1 MDRAKTYHIWTI
13 GCQMNEADSRTVTDE
28 LETRGYQA
36 ARSPAEADVI
46 LLNTCVV
53 RASAENKAVG
63 RLSSL
68 RPIKERH
75 PETILAVMGCLVG
88 DDEVELRAQFP
99 FVDLFLRPSRPEPLF
114 ALLDSD
120 SCTERAAGAFSAS
133 PVSAFLP
140 ISYGC
145 NHHCTYCI
153 VRLRRGAQISRPL
166 DEIREEAI
174 QLVERG
180 ARELTL
186 LGQNVDAYGSDLSDK
201 PDLADLLES
210 VHEIEGLGRLRFLTS
225 HPGDMSRRI
234 IETVNHLP
242 KVCEH
247 IEIPVQAGSDA
258 ILRRM
263 GRSYS
268 VESYLKLVEQIRAAI
283 PNVSLGTDVI
293 VGFCGETD
301 DDYQQTR
308 ALLERARFDVVHIAA
323 YSVRPGTPAEQLDDD
338 VPPHVKEARRKDL
351 DELQTRIATEIN
363 VPFLGQ
369 AVEVLVEE
377 RQRGRW
383 RGRTRNNKLV
393 FFADDANLAGRLVD
407 VGVIWAGPWS
417 LIGERVDADETP

>member
-1 MDRAKTYHIWTI
+1 MERAKTYHIWTI

-88 DDEVELRAQFP
+88 DDETKLRTQFP

-114 ALLDSD
+114 AMIDSD
-120 SCTERAAGAFSAS
+120 SCTERSAGAFSAS
-133 PVSAFLP
+133 PVSSFLP

-145 NHHCTYCI
+145 DHHCTYCI
-153 VRLRRGAQISRPL
+153 VRLRRGTQISRPI
-166 DEIREEAI
+166 DEIRAEAI

-180 ARELTL
+180 AREITL
-186 LGQNVDAYGSDLSDK
+186 LGQNVDAYGSDLPDR

-210 VHEIEGLGRLRFLTS
+210 VHDIDGLYRLRFLTS

-234 IETVNHLP
+234 IEAVARLP
-242 KVCEH
+242 RVCEH
-247 IEIPVQAGSDA
+247 IEIPVQAGNDA
-258 ILRRM
+258 VLRRM
-263 GRSYS
+263 GRPYS
-268 VESYLKLVEQIRAAI
+268 VESYLNLVEHIRGAI

-308 ALLERARFDVVHIAA
+308 DLLERVRFDVVHIAA
-323 YSVRPGTPAEQLDDD
+323 YSVRPGTPAEQFNDD
-338 VPPHVKEARRKDL
+338 VPPHVKEARCKDL

-363 VPFLGQ
+363 APLLGQ
-369 AVEVLVEE
+369 TVEVLVEE

-393 FFADDANLAGRLVD
+393 FFEDDANPAGQLVD
-407 VGVIWAGPWS
+407 VQVTWAGPWS
-417 LIGERVDADETP
+417 LVGERAGAE